1 MYRQMNESAW
11 VGFNAYLDA
20 RLRTQ
25 TPRRRQLNESILLH
39 AQHGHPAG
47 HVFQSP
53 IRFKPVY
60 GVTDPTRKFRTGTT
74 GVFRDERPNQVQFFF
89 AEIATTV
96 TLPSTSFRTGQEVS
110 GE

>member
-1 MYRQMNESAW
+1 MYRQMNESSW
-11 VGFNAYLDA
+11 VGFDAYLDT

-39 AQHGHPAG
+39 AQPGDPAG

-53 IRFKPVY
+53 IRFEPGY
-60 GVTDPTRKFRTGTT
+60 GLTDLARKFRTGTT
-74 GVFRDERPNQVQFFF
+74 DVFLDERPNQVQFFF
-89 AEIATTV
+89 AELATTV
-96 TLPSTSFRTGQEVS
+96 MFQGVS

>member
-1 MYRQMNESAW
+1 MYRQMNGSSW
-11 VGFNAYLDA
+11 VGFNAYLDT

-25 TPRRRQLNESILLH
+25 TPRRRQLKESILLH

-53 IRFKPVY
+53 IRFEPVY
-60 GVTDPTRKFRTGTT
+60 GLTDPTRKFRTGTI
-74 GVFRDERPNQVQFFF
+74 GVLRDERPNQVQFFF

-96 TLPSTSFRTGQEVS
+96 TFQEVS